1 MEEIAPNIFLED
13 GFPGVVLSAIKLKN
27 HLLMVDS
34 PFRSED
40 IRLWRAK
47 LAELGSGLERTLVIL
62 DAHIDRTLGLRAMES
77 VVVGHDNTVEII
89 RERPASAR
97 SQDLDAGAE
106 CEAYD
111 LPSSIRW
118 ALPNMTYT
126 KSMSIYFDEGPV
138 VLKHRPGSNLACSWL
153 QFDAEKLI
161 FVGDSVMINQPPF
174 LAWADLDIWVKEV
187 EELLSVDFRGYK
199 IITSRNGVVRSKSIE
214 KWLQYLTRVK
224 DVVFNEA
231 SGSGQVEDLLAIVP
245 DLLKRLNFTRNL
257 TELYETRLKW
267 GLAAYYRRHFLAD
280 DQLLKSDDSC
290 KS

>member
-1 MEEIAPNIFLED
+1 MEEIAPNIFIED

-34 PFRSED
+34 PFRPED
-40 IRLWRAK
+40 IRLWRAR

-62 DAHIDRTLGLRAMES
+62 DAHIDRTLGVRAMES
-77 VVVGHDNTVEII
+77 VVVGHDNAVEII
-89 RERPASAR
+89 QDRPASAR

-106 CEAYD
+106 CEACD
-111 LPSSIRW
+111 LPSSIHW

-126 KSMSIYFDEGPV
+126 KSLSIYFDEGPV
-138 VLKHRPGSNLACSWL
+138 VLNHRPGSNLACSWL
-153 QFDAEKLI
+153 QFDAEKLL

-174 LAWADLDIWVKEV
+174 LALADLDFWVKEV
-187 EELLSVDFRGYK
+187 EELLSSDFKGYK
-199 IITSRNGVVRSKSIE
+199 IIASRNGVVRSKSIE
-214 KWLQYLTRVK
+214 RWLQYLTRIK
-224 DVVFNEA
+224 DVVNGVV
-231 SGSGQVEDLLAIVP
+231 SGSGQVEDLLATVP
-245 DLLKRLNFTRNL
+245 DLLRRLNFSRNL
-257 TELYETRLKW
+257 TELYESRLKW